1 MNGARA
7 GEGGFALVTV
17 LWAAMI
23 LALIAASVLHTARRE
38 VRVAD
43 NRVAQAEMRALAD
56 AAISITILR
65 MLDPQ
70 VAMQPPT
77 DATPFVVMF
86 DGRAIRVSV
95 QDEAGRI
102 DLNAAEPEL
111 LRRLLLAAGLD
122 PEPLSG
128 LVDSILDWRERGI
141 GHRLNGAAAADY
153 AASGL
158 AYGPRKG
165 PFESISE
172 LRLVM
177 GMTAPLYAR
186 IAPLL
191 TIYSST
197 PWVDVDAA
205 PAGVLAVLGLPGD
218 AAATQATA
226 GRGAVKLG
234 HAFTITAELRGRQS
248 ARVRRTAVVRLT
260 GSRDP
265 ALLTYRWN

>member
-1 MNGARA
+1 MNAGRAR
-7 GEGGFALVTV
+7 EGGFALVTV

-38 VRVAD
+38 VRVAG
-43 NRVAQAEMRALAD
+43 NRVARAEMRALAD
-56 AAISITILR
+56 AAINITILH

-77 DATPFVVMF
+77 DATPFAVTF
-86 DGRAIRVSV
+86 EGRAIGVSV

-102 DLNAAEPEL
+102 DLNTAEPEL
-111 LRRLLLAAGLD
+111 LRRLLIAAGLD
-122 PEPLSG
+122 SEQVPP
-128 LVDSILDWRERGI
+128 LVDSILDWREPGV
-141 GHRLNGAAAADY
+141 GHRLNGAAPADY
-153 AASGL
+153 AAAGL
-158 AYGPRKG
+158 AYGPRRG
-165 PFESISE
+165 PFESVPE

-191 TIYSST
+191 TIYSRT

-205 PAGVLAVLGLPGD
+205 PPGVLAVLGVPD
-218 AAATQATA
+218 EAAATA
-226 GRGAVKLG
+226 GQTAVKLG
-234 HAFTITAELRGRQS
+234 HAFTIIAELRGPQS
-248 ARVRRTAVVRLT
+248 ARVRRIAVVRLT

-265 ALLTYRWN
+265 PVLTYRWN